1 MFKSERQAKNKL
13 KLLQPVAGSQKT
25 QEDRRK
31 KKQQPASRTD
41 RKRAR
46 ERETSFL
53 RASHLSLSPSC
64 LLLLLPPL
72 FPPSFLS
79 LELICPEAITSFLTP
94 HLPPTHLCSN
104 SDKRFQGSTV
114 TISSAATRSSAR
126 TFSTTPVSVP
136 LQPFREESWGW
147 GGGAGERPESR
158 SVDLIKQSYQQQPD
172 QQAAERNTRYTPTTP
187 HFSQRAHTETTNHTN
202 PRPDCW
208 SHTQTHMFTYTS
220 TPTRAQ
226 ADRVHISGDKVRK
239 AGRVLRALV
248 RGKLQLNTRGRHS
261 CKRY

>member
-31 KKQQPASRTD
+31 KQQQQPASRTD

-46 ERETSFL
+46 ERDFFPL

-64 LLLLLPPL
+64 LLLLPPL

-79 LELICPEAITSFLTP
+79 LELICPEAITSFLSP

-104 SDKRFQGSTV
+104 SDERFQGSTV
-114 TISSAATRSSAR
+114 TISSAATRSSTR

-172 QQAAERNTRYTPTTP
+172 QQAAERNTRYTPPPRLPTSHKELTQSQPTTP
-187 HFSQRAHTETTNHTN
+187 TPAPTAGATHRHTCSRTRS
-202 PRPDCW
+202 PRHVHERIVC
-208 SHTQTHMFTYTS
+208 TF
-220 TPTRAQ
+220 Q
-226 ADRVHISGDKVRK
+226 AIR
-239 AGRVLRALV
+239 
-248 RGKLQLNTRGRHS
+248 
-261 CKRY
+261 